1 MIRAIIFDLEGTLL
15 DGDRLYPGAAEFVR
29 KCAERFPLMLATGA
43 SRRDAEHRLRRAH
56 LRNAF
61 LDLLGAEDAERGKP
75 APDLFVAALGRIGFL
90 LRQRDP
96 VEPSQCLVVEDSS
109 PGIEAAHRA
118 GMYVLAL
125 AHTRAPAALAAADF
139 VRLSFDEIDL
149 DAILRICAS

>member
-15 DGDRLYPGAAEFVR
+15 DGDRLYPGATEFVR

-43 SRRDAEHRLRRAH
+43 SRRDAEQRLRRAH
-56 LRNAF
+56 LRDAF
-61 LDLLGAEDAERGKP
+61 LDVLGAEDAERSKP
-75 APDLFVAALGRIGFL
+75 APDLFTAALGRIGFL

-118 GMYVLAL
+118 GMFVLAL
-125 AHTRAPAALAAADF
+125 THTRAPAALAAADF
-139 VRLSFDEIDL
+139 VHLSFAEVDL
-149 DAILRICAS
+149 DAILRICAA

>member
-29 KCAERFPLMLATGA
+29 KCAERFPLILATGA
-43 SRRDAEHRLRRAH
+43 PRRDAEYRLH
-56 LRNAF
+56 LANLRDAF
-61 LDLLGAEDAERGKP
+61 LDVLGAEDAERAKP

-109 PGIEAAHRA
+109 AGIEAAHRA

-125 AHTRAPAALAAADF
+125 AHTRAPAGLAAADF
-139 VRLSFDEIDL
+139 VHLSFDEIDL
-149 DAILRICAS
+149 DAILRTCAS